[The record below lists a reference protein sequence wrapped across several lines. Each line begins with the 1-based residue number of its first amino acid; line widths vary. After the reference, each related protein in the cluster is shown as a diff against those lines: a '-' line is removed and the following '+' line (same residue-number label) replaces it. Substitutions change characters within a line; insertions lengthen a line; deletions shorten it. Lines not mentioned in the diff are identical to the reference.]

1 MIHWDRSAGKAWST
15 KETCC
20 MDDYFDAE
28 EHDHGD
34 AAQNTVDSSDKGN
47 TLYCRRC
54 FKERKD
60 KERKDRV

>member
-1 MIHWDRSAGKAWST
+1 
-15 KETCC
+15 